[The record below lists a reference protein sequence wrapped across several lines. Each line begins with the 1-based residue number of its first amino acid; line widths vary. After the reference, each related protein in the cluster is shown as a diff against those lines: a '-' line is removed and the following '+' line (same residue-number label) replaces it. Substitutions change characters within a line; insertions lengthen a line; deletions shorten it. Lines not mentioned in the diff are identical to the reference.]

1 LSCSDGAISPH
12 DFEAVIERYLILGV
26 LDDLPQVSIAG
37 FSSQDKRP
45 YLAIAIHTGFTYP
58 DFAGRG
64 IMLTS
69 CYFVPFSQL
78 AAGTVSYRAMYER
91 FRDIQLPEADRSPIQ
106 TELFTEHPV
115 PSDETMAVRVAA
127 LLLTGRRVRIAGANS
142 VPLGERL
149 RFIDAVTSLLP
160 YGMRS
165 QLSTATWVGGI
176 SHTPDTRLFFS
187 NGSSGQ
193 DVIMVVWSQPDA
205 TPIGDPYADEYM
217 NWLREDVPGRAV
229 ELARMT
235 KQRGFG
241 RADVADL
248 LEQLR
253 TLGSPPQPADSL
265 QVPPGQLPGD
275 WVSNALR
282 TAAHRGL
289 LVFNPPEE
297 MRQGDAD
304 RVEVGI
310 ARSAA
315 LRQTLLEGLRG
326 RGLPQFEAIETS
338 SLMSVEL
345 KGGDAFKITSYSES
359 EQAVDLNARW
369 EFDVLPVRS
378 GVQTLV
384 LCVCLRVPLAEFA
397 ELGSGRKS
405 VPVLERAIRIRVN
418 VPYSTRRFLT
428 SNWQWLVATAVGLG
442 GGIAAWITLVH

>member
-1 LSCSDGAISPH
+1 
-12 DFEAVIERYLILGV
+12 
-26 LDDLPQVSIAG
+26 
-37 FSSQDKRP
+37 
-45 YLAIAIHTGFTYP
+45 
-58 DFAGRG
+58 
-64 IMLTS
+64 
-69 CYFVPFSQL
+69 
-78 AAGTVSYRAMYER
+78 
-91 FRDIQLPEADRSPIQ
+91 
-106 TELFTEHPV
+106 
-115 PSDETMAVRVAA
+115 
-127 LLLTGRRVRIAGANS
+127 
-142 VPLGERL
+142 
-149 RFIDAVTSLLP
+149 
-160 YGMRS
+160 
-165 QLSTATWVGGI
+165 
-176 SHTPDTRLFFS
+176 
-187 NGSSGQ
+187 
-193 DVIMVVWSQPDA
+193 
-205 TPIGDPYADEYM
+205 
-217 NWLREDVPGRAV
+217 
-229 ELARMT
+229 
-235 KQRGFG
+235 
-241 RADVADL
+241 
-248 LEQLR
+248 
-253 TLGSPPQPADSL
+253 
-265 QVPPGQLPGD
+265 
-275 WVSNALR
+275 
-282 TAAHRGL
+282 
-289 LVFNPPEE
+289 